1 MHAVP
6 SIAEMVDTA
15 RCLGLSLEPDEAVLL
30 HGYLAEK
37 LAEMDEFAQ
46 SRLDEGAPE
55 VTYPERGR
63 GYRPSAAEDPLNAW
77 TWRCEIAGAA
87 SGLLAGKTVSYKDH
101 TAVAGMPLAY
111 GAAPLESFI
120 PQIDATIVT
129 RVLAAGGT
137 ITGKHVMDGLAGGFG
152 LGTQG
157 DFGRPLNPHDHAHY
171 TGGSSSGSAV
181 ALATGEVDISFGG
194 DQGGSIRIP
203 AAWCGVV
210 GLKPTFGLVSHF
222 GVGFGSDPSI
232 DYTGPM
238 AVRVEDVALAMQAT
252 AGYDGL
258 DPRQARDIPETFD
271 AMTGLDG
278 GVKGLRIGI
287 LEEGFEGP
295 LEPEVRDAVMA
306 AVAELE
312 AAGAEITKVSV
323 PAHRTARLAQVAMS
337 PEGSLGMNQ
346 VGFMGA
352 FYRGYYPTSIIT
364 AVHRM
369 NRLHGSGATARTKLM
384 LLAGEYSR
392 RNFDGAVY
400 AKGQNV
406 RQGVIRAFDAAFADV
421 DLLVM
426 PTCVTVAP
434 RYADPPADRVDAAEL
449 WLNTEKR
456 PTASAVLNT
465 QPYNYTGHPAIA
477 VPCGKA
483 GRLPISMQL
492 VGRRLDD
499 ALVLRAA
506 YAYQQRVAWDELT
519 SVSA

>member
-6 SIAEMVDTA
+6 SIEEMVDTA

-55 VTYPERGR
+55 VTFPERGR

-77 TWRCEIAGAA
+77 TWKCEIPGAQA
-87 SGLLAGKTVSYKDH
+87 GLLAGKTVSYKDH

-111 GAAPLESFI
+111 GAAPLEGFI

-157 DFGRPLNPHDHAHY
+157 DFGRPLNPHDTAHY

-222 GVGFGSDPSI
+222 GIGFGSDPSI

-238 AVRVEDVALAMQAT
+238 AKRVEDVALALQAT

-258 DPRQARDIPETFD
+258 DPRQTRDIPETFD
-271 AMTGLDG
+271 ALTGLDG

-295 LEPEVRDAVMA
+295 LQRGGA
-306 AVAELE
+306 L
-312 AAGAEITKVSV
+312 AAGFVADQRIVRQV
-323 PAHRTARLAQVAMS
+323 FQFQRPAQ
-337 PEGSLGMNQ
+337 
-346 VGFMGA
+346 
-352 FYRGYYPTSIIT
+352 
-364 AVHRM
+364 
-369 NRLHGSGATARTKLM
+369 
-384 LLAGEYSR
+384 AGEAMPRRDQHHQLPLASVWGAGTMSSR
-392 RNFDGAVY
+392 
-400 AKGQNV
+400 
-406 RQGVIRAFDAAFADV
+406 
-421 DLLVM
+421 
-426 PTCVTVAP
+426 
-434 RYADPPADRVDAAEL
+434 
-449 WLNTEKR
+449 
-456 PTASAVLNT
+456 SAM
-465 QPYNYTGHPAIA
+465 IDW
-477 VPCGKA
+477 
-483 GRLPISMQL
+483 RLPSSSVASCSAL
-492 VGRRLDD
+492 RLTPPSRSRSS
-499 ALVLRAA
+499 LSRSTRAS
-506 YAYQQRVAWDELT
+506 T
-519 SVSA
+519 